1 MLWLFL
7 TLRWLRLLLKSLV
20 RPENDGNVVLSNVL
34 EEEASFD
41 DVDIHEAIE
50 DKTRGPSCQ
59 LQVSI
64 VRGTPGFQSLI
75 ISNKSFNFEPIISV

>member
-1 MLWLFL
+1 M
-7 TLRWLRLLLKSLV
+7 KSLV
-20 RPENDGNVVLSNVL
+20 RPENDSNVVLSNVF

-41 DVDIHEAIE
+41 NVDIHEAIE
-50 DKTRGPSCQ
+50 DKIRGPSFQ

-75 ISNKSFNFEPIISV
+75 ISKKV